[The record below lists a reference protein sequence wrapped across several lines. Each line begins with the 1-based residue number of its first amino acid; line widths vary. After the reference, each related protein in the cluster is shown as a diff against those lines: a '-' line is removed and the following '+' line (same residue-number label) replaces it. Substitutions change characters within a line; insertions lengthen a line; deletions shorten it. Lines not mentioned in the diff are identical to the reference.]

1 MKIKLFSSDIALIT
15 RWEKLLEDYEFSIL
29 NSEEELL
36 YIENSIVVL
45 SSCIKISNKIQ
56 KIKKLKSNNNKIII
70 LEREPNILNA
80 KRYFDLGIDGY
91 GNSLMSSS
99 FFKSAIES
107 VENNYIWVL
116 PNITQGLIRDIAQIK
131 YSKTDDNVLNK
142 LTISEKKVAEFLKVG
157 YKNQEIG
164 DELSISINTVK
175 KHIKNIYNKLDVH
188 DRISFTKL
196 FI

>member
-15 RWEKLLEDYEFSIL
+15 RWEKLLENYEFSTL

-36 YIENSIVVL
+36 YIENSILVL

-164 DELSISINTVK
+164 DELNISINTVK

>member
-116 PNITQGLIRDIAQIK
+116 PNITQSLIRDIAQIK
-131 YSKTDDNVLNK
+131 YSKIDDNVLNK